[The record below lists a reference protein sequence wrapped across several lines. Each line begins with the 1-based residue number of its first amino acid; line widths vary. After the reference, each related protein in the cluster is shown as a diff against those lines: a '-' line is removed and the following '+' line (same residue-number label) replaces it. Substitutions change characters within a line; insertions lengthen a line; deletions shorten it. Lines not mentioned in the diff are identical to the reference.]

1 MEQRRYRN
9 EKKKKKI
16 ERIEGQMDKV
26 ARTTNGKKIAPQ
38 SDFRFK
44 FDTSTPV
51 PPSQTAI
58 TLRKIWI
65 TWKYETMFSKML
77 PISSHCLPRI
87 ILRIDTK
94 RETPRRFNVRSMDH
108 LASIGQS
115 RVPSSVKFRETYS
128 RSSIFSRFLKNLTVS
143 YPLPSLK
150 QPLDL
155 SWKFDPAALR
165 KKINTVAAEVCKL
178 IRFEKI

>member
-44 FDTSTPV
+44 LDTSTPV

-58 TLRKIWI
+58 TLRKI
-65 TWKYETMFSKML
+65 
-77 PISSHCLPRI
+77 
-87 ILRIDTK
+87 
-94 RETPRRFNVRSMDH
+94 
-108 LASIGQS
+108 
-115 RVPSSVKFRETYS
+115 
-128 RSSIFSRFLKNLTVS
+128 
-143 YPLPSLK
+143 
-150 QPLDL
+150 
-155 SWKFDPAALR
+155 
-165 KKINTVAAEVCKL
+165 
-178 IRFEKI
+178 